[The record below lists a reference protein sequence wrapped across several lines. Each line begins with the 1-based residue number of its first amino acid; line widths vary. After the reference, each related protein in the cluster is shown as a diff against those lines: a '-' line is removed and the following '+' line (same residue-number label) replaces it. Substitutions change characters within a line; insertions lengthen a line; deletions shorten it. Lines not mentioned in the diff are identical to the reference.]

1 MEIRRGIRGEGHRES
16 EDTQILEELRC
27 QTVTLTVLPIQN
39 CELAGIWCCRKAGS
53 LEKLG
58 VV

>member
-1 MEIRRGIRGEGHRES
+1 MEISRGITGEGHRES
-16 EDTQILEELRC
+16 EDTQIPEELRC
-27 QTVTLTVLPIQN
+27 QTVTLTVLSIQN
-39 CELAGIWCCRKAGS
+39 CELAGIWWCREAGS